1 MDRRTQVPWKSDEP
15 HHQMLRVLQAA
26 ANEPTAPP
34 ATVNPIVETVTE
46 IVGTGTR
53 FTNPDMLVTDCESI
67 PPSLVYKKSKP
78 LSTRVPRKLK
88 DKIVTDQYVDM
99 AALLD
104 LHPK

>member
-26 ANEPTAPP
+26 ANEPTAQP
-34 ATVNPIVETVTE
+34 ATVNPIIETVTE

-67 PPSLVYKKSKP
+67 PPNLYKKSKP
-78 LSTRVPRKLK
+78 LSTRESCKLK
-88 DKIVTDQYVDM
+88 DKIQCSY
-99 AALLD
+99 
-104 LHPK
+104 